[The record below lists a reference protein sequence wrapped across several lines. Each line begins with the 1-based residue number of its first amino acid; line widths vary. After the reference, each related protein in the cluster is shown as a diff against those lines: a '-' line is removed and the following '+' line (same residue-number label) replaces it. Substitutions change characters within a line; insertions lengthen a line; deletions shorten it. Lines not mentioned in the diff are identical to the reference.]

1 MPLGLGSNL
10 SRAISKPITPGI
22 VTDNLVL
29 KHQYNAS
36 SVVPCSDGAAF
47 FDGTDDYINC
57 GSDSSIDI
65 GTSALSV
72 TFWAYLNVVET
83 LTFVGK
89 GPSIAST
96 TDGTSGW
103 AISLYG
109 SNANLYFDVNT
120 GNDPAE
126 RDVVYTST
134 NSITANRWYH
144 IAVVVPASGD
154 DGRKIY
160 IDGVDKTS
168 VSQHVNTDL
177 GDASVDLWF
186 GDVPTGGTR
195 ELNGYMCNVGIWKG
209 TVLTQPQIK
218 SIMNKNYAGLTDSE
232 KTNLVS
238 WWNLDASYSSSD
250 GDTNVVFDNHHSGGE
265 SLGSEMVID
274 GSFNN
279 NATSWTTNT
288 SNDSVVS
295 ISNNAATVT
304 NSGTTGYGSI
314 QQAST
319 DFVDG
324 NYYKLTFDVTALT
337 TSDSVTVYNYNSNLT
352 KTLESITTPVTIT
365 DYFLASNTDGVDI
378 RAICSNGES
387 ITIDNISVKQ
397 VNGNTGTLS

>member
-1 MPLGLGSNL
+1 LCQGT
-10 SRAISKPITPGI
+10 AV
-22 VTDNLVL
+22 VTSFAPWYHVAFT
-29 KHQYNAS
+29 YNT
-36 SVVPCSDGAAF
+36 SDGAIKLYVNGAF
-47 FDGTDDYINC
+47 NATATHSGGGNLHVPSTPGVRIGQESNTTNNNWDGYI
-57 GSDSSIDI
+57 
-65 GTSALSV
+65 
-72 TFWAYLNVVET
+72 
-83 LTFVGK
+83 
-89 GPSIAST
+89 
-96 TDGTSGW
+96 
-103 AISLYG
+103 
-109 SNANLYFDVNT
+109 
-120 GNDPAE
+120 
-126 RDVVYTST
+126 
-134 NSITANRWYH
+134 
-144 IAVVVPASGD
+144 
-154 DGRKIY
+154 
-160 IDGVDKTS
+160 
-168 VSQHVNTDL
+168 
-177 GDASVDLWF
+177 
-186 GDVPTGGTR
+186 
-195 ELNGYMCNVGIWKG
+195 CNIGIWSS
-209 TVLTQPQIK
+209 VLTQPQIK
-218 SIMNKNYAGLTDSE
+218 SIMNKNYAGLTSSE

>member
-10 SRAISKPITPGI
+10 SRAISKPVTPGI

-29 KHQYNAS
+29 KHNYNS
-36 SVVPCSDGAAF
+36 GNVIPCSDGAAF
-47 FDGTDDYINC
+47 FDGSDDYIECGTTGLNPNSVTVSTWVKFPGEDSSDNYARIFEADGDEKSYHLRYDKSGNKFVVRLSSN
-57 GSDSSIDI
+57 GSDHTLCQ
-65 GTSALSV
+65 GTAVV
-72 TFWAYLNVVET
+72 TSFA
-83 LTFVGK
+83 
-89 GPSIAST
+89 P
-96 TDGTSGW
+96 
-103 AISLYG
+103 
-109 SNANLYFDVNT
+109 
-120 GNDPAE
+120 
-126 RDVVYTST
+126 
-134 NSITANRWYH
+134 WYH
-144 IAVVVPASGD
+144 VAFTYNTSDGAIKLYVNGAFNATATHSGGGNLHVPSTPGVRIGQESNTTNNNW
-154 DGRKIY
+154 DGY
-160 IDGVDKTS
+160 I
-168 VSQHVNTDL
+168 
-177 GDASVDLWF
+177 
-186 GDVPTGGTR
+186 
-195 ELNGYMCNVGIWKG
+195 CNIGIWSS
-209 TVLTQPQIK
+209 VLTQPQIK
-218 SIMNKNYAGLTDSE
+218 SIMNKNYAGLTSSE